1 MIQQEVP
8 VSTSKISFFPEENFE
23 CFLSTVKEL
32 RLAPVLNW
40 KLFEGVFTKVYIR
53 LILSNEL

>member
-8 VSTSKISFFPEENFE
+8 DSTSKISFFPKGNFE
-23 CFLSTVKEL
+23 CFSSTVKEL

-40 KLFEGVFTKVYIR
+40 KLFEDVSAKVYTPDFK
-53 LILSNEL
+53 